1 MNIARRKRIWHAWQ
15 RRSPCCFL
23 DDLMV
28 GMTVNDAFDNDEYW
42 WESDM
47 LDRGEALPAS
57 FHPSSSLTLQNILLW
72 WNIFQIFTYSS
83 KYPSVIC
90 VEAAN
95 ILQISS
101 TSPLLSEVAI
111 VSRIQIL
118 TYSFKYPSRTSA
130 CSQKQNKFPVVK
142 YLANVFS
149 PLPPS
154 NPVSTFSHRPPL
166 PPLTTLPKMPLGI
179 CLSLSFTSSP
189 APSLPSSLLVL
200 SLRFIGL
207 IGHFSF
213 FAIVSSS

>member
-23 DDLMV
+23 DDLMKLHEN
-28 GMTVNDAFDNDEYW
+28 NDAFDADEYW

-111 VSRIQIL
+111 VSRSSLTPSNIL
-118 TYSFKYPSRTSA
+118 PELLRVARSRTNFQSWNILQMSFHHSLPPTLSPPSLTVLLFPHWPPFLRCPLEFVFRYPS
-130 CSQKQNKFPVVK
+130 
-142 YLANVFS
+142 
-149 PLPPS
+149 
-154 NPVSTFSHRPPL
+154 PPL
-166 PPLTTLPKMPLGI
+166 PL
-179 CLSLSFTSSP
+179 
-189 APSLPSSLLVL
+189 LPSHLLCWFFLFVL
-200 SLRFIGL
+200 
-207 IGHFSF
+207 
-213 FAIVSSS
+213 

>member
-1 MNIARRKRIWHAWQ
+1 
-15 RRSPCCFL
+15 
-23 DDLMV
+23 
-28 GMTVNDAFDNDEYW
+28 
-42 WESDM
+42 M

-57 FHPSSSLTLQNILLW
+57 FHPSSSLTLQNNLLW
-72 WNIFQIFTYSS
+72 WNIIQIFTYSS

-111 VSRIQIL
+111 VSRSSITPSNIL
-118 TYSFKYPSRTSA
+118 PEAEQSWNILQMSFHHS
-130 CSQKQNKFPVVK
+130 
-142 YLANVFS
+142 
-149 PLPPS
+149 LPPTLS
-154 NPVSTFSHRPPL
+154 PPS
-166 PPLTTLPKMPLGI
+166 LTVLLFPHWPQATLPKMPLGI